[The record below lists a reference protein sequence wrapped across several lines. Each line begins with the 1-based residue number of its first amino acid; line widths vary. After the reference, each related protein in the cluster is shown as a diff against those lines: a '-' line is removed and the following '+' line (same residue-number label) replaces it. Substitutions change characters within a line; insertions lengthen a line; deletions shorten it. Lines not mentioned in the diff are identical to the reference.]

1 VVERG
6 THTSLIASAGA
17 YSRLISAELGK

>member
-6 THTSLIASAGA
+6 NHTSLIASAGA